1 MLFNSFNFLI
11 FFYSGMFGVLF
22 DPASLSVS
30 VFAGGKLFLLYVL
43 ESEVWAFNVYIY
55 GNHLFVRDTDQQSG

>member
-1 MLFNSFNFLI
+1 MS
-11 FFYSGMFGVLF
+11 GVLF
-22 DPASLSVS
+22 DLTSFSVS

-55 GNHLFVRDTDQQSG
+55 GNYLFDWNSDQQRR

>member
-43 ESEVWAFNVYIY
+43 EPILWDIAIISYFNHIFRS
-55 GNHLFVRDTDQQSG
+55 NSN